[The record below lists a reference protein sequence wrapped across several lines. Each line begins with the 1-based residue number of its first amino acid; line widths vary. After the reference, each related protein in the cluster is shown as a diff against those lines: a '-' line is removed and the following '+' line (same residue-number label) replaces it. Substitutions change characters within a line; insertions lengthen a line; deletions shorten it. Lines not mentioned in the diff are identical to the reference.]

1 MVYKKYLE
9 LKKAQL
15 YLIERGF
22 TSIVFKDNVHFEL
35 EDAIEL
41 ENHTYDWVE
50 GSPFVAL
57 VDARNI
63 QSNIS
68 HKAREYFAKN
78 KKITQIRKGQAI
90 VVNSLHIKLL
100 ANFYM
105 NFHKP
110 SDPIKIFTDY
120 KKAYEWVK
128 AIRDEWYKEELIP
141 QS

>member
-1 MVYKKYLE
+1 MVYEKHLE
-9 LKKAQL
+9 LEKAQL

-22 TSIVFKDNVHFEL
+22 TSIVFKNNIHFEL
-35 EDAIEL
+35 KDAIEL
-41 ENHTYDWVE
+41 DNYTYDWVN
-50 GSPFVAL
+50 GKPFIAL
-57 VDARNI
+57 VDARDI

-68 HKAREYFAKN
+68 HRAREYFAKN

-90 VVNSLHIKLL
+90 VVNSLHIKIL

-120 KKAYEWVK
+120 KKAYKWALE
-128 AIRDEWYKEELIP
+128 IRKKWYKEELIP
-141 QS
+141 QF

>member
-1 MVYKKYLE
+1 LVYKKHIE
-9 LKKAQL
+9 LAKAHL
-15 YLIERGF
+15 YLLDDGF
-22 TSIVFKDNVHFEL
+22 TSITFKDKVNFEL

-41 ENHTYDWVE
+41 DNYTYDWVN
-50 GSPFVAL
+50 GSSFVTL

-63 QSNIS
+63 RSNMS
-68 HKAREYFAKN
+68 HKARDYFAKN
-78 KKITQIRKGQAI
+78 EKITNIRKGQAI

-110 SDPIKIFTDY
+110 SDPVKIFTDY
-120 KKAYEWVK
+120 DKAKDWIQE
-128 AIRDEWYKEELIP
+128 IRSKWFKEELKP